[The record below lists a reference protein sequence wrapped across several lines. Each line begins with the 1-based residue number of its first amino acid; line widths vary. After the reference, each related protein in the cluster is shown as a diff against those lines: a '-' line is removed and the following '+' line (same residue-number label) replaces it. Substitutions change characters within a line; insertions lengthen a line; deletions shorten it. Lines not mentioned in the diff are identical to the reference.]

1 MDEKKE
7 NNEEKKESTTT
18 PEDTTEGIQQ
28 QAITELDRADQI
40 AQMQKREN
48 DRREDLITREEA
60 LQARRMVGGVAE
72 AGQTKP
78 KEKEESPEEYAM
90 KVLAGKYND

>member
-7 NNEEKKESTTT
+7 DNKEEEKSTPT
-18 PEDTTEGIQQ
+18 PEDTTKGVQQ

-78 KEKEESPEEYAM
+78 KEKEESPEEYSQ
-90 KVLAGKYND
+90 KLLEGKYNE